1 MGDSADIVIVGAG
14 IIGLC
19 TALQLARRT
28 DAKILVLD
36 KGAGPGEGSTGA
48 SSAVCRFKYTRPET
62 VNLARDGIAAYQN
75 WPEFVGLKT
84 PLAQFHRHGVLWF
97 ANGRAD
103 WPAKEVERL
112 ASHGIRALVLDD
124 PQLRERFPALN
135 PCAIPPDLES
145 GADHTCGAG
154 GLHLLELDG
163 GYMDPVDAL
172 QDLLTALRAIS
183 VDVRFRAGVTGIET
197 HGGGVLGVSLANGER
212 IACGQIVNAA
222 GPWCNDI
229 FAHVGLD
236 CPWPLKPTRIQIVHV
251 DRPAEVIG
259 DIPVAVDPLSGIYF
273 RSQSR
278 GQEIIV
284 GSILEEDEREA
295 IERPDD
301 YARFVEDD
309 FAQTKLH
316 ALQHKIPSLRIRGK
330 VRGYSGL
337 YTINAADVHPIVGK
351 TAVRGFYVA
360 NGCSGH
366 GFKLAPAIGS
376 LIAQE
381 IAGGGG
387 AFDTD
392 VAPSFLAFDRS
403 PISVRSK
410 SVLA

>member
-1 MGDSADIVIVGAG
+1 MSSSADIVIVGAG

-28 DAKILVLD
+28 HAKILVLD

-48 SSAVCRFKYTRPET
+48 SSAVCRFKYTRPDT

-75 WPEFVGLKT
+75 WSEFVGLKA

-97 ANGRAD
+97 ADGRPD
-103 WPAKEVERL
+103 WPAQEAERL
-112 ASHGIRALVLDD
+112 AAHGIRAAVLDD
-124 PQLRERFPALN
+124 QQLRERFPALN
-135 PCAIPPDLES
+135 PCTIPPDLEN
-145 GADHTCGAG
+145 GDAHACGAG

-172 QDLLTALRAIS
+172 QDLLTALRALG
-183 VDVRFRAGVTGIET
+183 VDVRFRAGVAGIRT
-197 HGGGVLGVSLANGER
+197 HGGAVLGVSLANGER
-212 IACGQIVNAA
+212 VGCEHVVNAA
-222 GPWCNDI
+222 GPWCNEI

-236 CPWPLKPTRIQIVHV
+236 CPWPLKPTRIQVVHV
-251 DRPAEVIG
+251 DRPTDVVG

-278 GQEIIV
+278 GQEVIV
-284 GSILEEDEREA
+284 GSILEEDEREV
-295 IERPDD
+295 IERPDE

-316 ALQHKIPSLRIRGK
+316 ALQHRIPAFSIRGK

-337 YTINAADVHPIVGK
+337 YTINASDVHPVVGK

-381 IAGGGG
+381 IAGKAG

-392 VAPSFLAFDRS
+392 VAPSFLSFDRA
-403 PISVRSK
+403 PMAIASK